1 MSSYITPTA
10 QVSPLPI
17 GSGGSNTTHQQ
28 MNNIN
33 ESIAMMGV
41 QSTADAKFDPPVPK
55 PVTSQKL
62 VQAFCSGGSEQINAP
77 RVLFVAPRVLFIA
90 PRVLFVAGI
99 LCIVY
104 GIVTK

>member
-1 MSSYITPTA
+1 MSSSIIPTA
-10 QVSPLPI
+10 QVAPLPI

-28 MNNIN
+28 MNSIN
-33 ESIAMMGV
+33 QSLAMMSV

-62 VQAFCSGGSEQINAP
+62 VQAFCSGGSAQMDTP
-77 RVLFVAPRVLFIA
+77 QLSRVS
-90 PRVLFVAGI
+90 RVLFVAGI

>member
-1 MSSYITPTA
+1 MSSYVTPTA

-17 GSGGSNTTHQQ
+17 GSGGSNTTHRQ

-33 ESIAMMGV
+33 ESITMMGV

-62 VQAFCSGGSEQINAP
+62 VQAFCSGGSEQINVAQVLFVTP
-77 RVLFVAPRVLFIA
+77 RVLFVT
-90 PRVLFVAGI
+90 GI

>member
-1 MSSYITPTA
+1 MSSSVTPTA
-10 QVSPLPI
+10 QVAPLPI
-17 GSGGSNTTHQQ
+17 GSGGSNTTNQQ
-28 MNNIN
+28 MNSIN
-33 ESIAMMGV
+33 ESLAMMGV

-62 VQAFCSGGSEQINAP
+62 VQAFCSGGSAQMNMSEVSSI
-77 RVLFVAPRVLFIA
+77 LFVT
-90 PRVLFVAGI
+90 GI